1 MSDAGNQWLI
11 QQLQSQPHGKPELW
25 VADENAIDNLPALK
39 ACGRGL
45 RVISNRFDIA
55 QSLREA
61 GLQSQFTDF
70 DFSPIAD
77 GSLSAVY
84 YRVSKEKPVV
94 HHVINQAYRTLCQ
107 GGQLFISGHKSE
119 GTKTYWDKAKKLFGC
134 DATLEKQGTL
144 YSGVLTKHSNLPLT
158 EVGLESKN
166 YPALR
171 PVAETQSLAG
181 QSPEP
186 IAISSKPG
194 LFGWNK
200 IDQGSAFLIEQ
211 LPTFLASLKQ
221 APSSLLDLGCGYG
234 YLTLMTK
241 GIPLRERVA
250 TDNNAAA
257 LQAAEANFRANRL
270 DVEVVADDCGQGID
284 SRFDMVLCNPPFHQ
298 GFNIDSRLTEKFLQ
312 QARNHLNPKGAALF
326 VVNQFIPL
334 ERKAS
339 QYFDKVDVLAD
350 NRSFKLVRLAS

>member
-11 QQLQSQPHGKPELW
+11 QQLQSHSHKAGQLW
-25 VADENAIDNLPALK
+25 VADENAIDNQPALK
-39 ACGRGL
+39 ACSQGL
-45 RVISNRFDIA
+45 QIICNRFDIA
-55 QSLREA
+55 QALSDV
-61 GLQSQFTDF
+61 GLKSQFTDF
-70 DFSPIAD
+70 DFSSIAD
-77 GSLSAVY
+77 GSLSGVY

-94 HHVINQAYRTLCQ
+94 HHVINQAYRTLSE

-134 DATLEKQGTL
+134 NSALEKQGTL
-144 YSGVLTKHSNLPLT
+144 YSGVLTKYSSLPLA
-158 EVGLESKN
+158 EAGLDSKD

-171 PVAETQSLAG
+171 PVAEIQSLAAG
-181 QSPEP
+181 RAEP
-186 IAISSKPG
+186 ITIYSKPG

-211 LPTFLASLKQ
+211 LPTFLSSLEQ
-221 APSSLLDLGCGYG
+221 PPSSVLDLGCGYG

-241 GIPLRERVA
+241 GLPLKERFA

-257 LQAAEANFRANRL
+257 LRAAEANFRANQL
-270 DVEVVADDCGQGID
+270 EVEVVADNCGQGID
-284 SRFDMVLCNPPFHQ
+284 RQFDMVLCNPPFHQ

-312 QARNHLNPKGAALF
+312 QARCHLSSKGAALF

-339 QYFDKVDVLAD
+339 QYFDKVEILAD
-350 NRSFKLVRLAS
+350 NRSFKLVRLAP